1 MQISVKS
8 DIKEFSKW
16 MNATQKKHLKS
27 GIRNGLNETAFQTMK
42 GMRKD
47 LPKYVDRPTS
57 FTTRGLQY
65 SRAEKT
71 RLTARV
77 GFVSNDFGK
86 PIGGSRTKQADYMSR
101 LAQGGIR
108 LPNKRSIPVPVVKN
122 YKTNKHGNLRR
133 NALDRFFS
141 STGDGA
147 GTFFIG
153 RPRGAKRPGGDG
165 VFKRGGRNGR
175 GNIKM
180 QVVFE
185 DSTKYT
191 KSYPFEKQVKD
202 HVRQKFRKS
211 FEKQI
216 QEVMNRKGIHYFS
229 KYKLGNIL

>member
-8 DIKEFSKW
+8 DIQQFSKW

-27 GIRNGLNETAFQTMK
+27 AIRNGLNETAFQTMK

-47 LPKYVDRPTS
+47 LPKFVDRPTD
-57 FTTRGLQY
+57 FTIKGLQY

-77 GFVSNDFGK
+77 GFVSSNFGK
-86 PIGGSRTKQADYMSR
+86 KRGSAKTFQADYMSR
-101 LAQGGIR
+101 LDTGGIR
-108 LPNKRSIPVPVVKN
+108 LPNKRSIAVPVVKN

-141 STGDGA
+141 STGNNA

-165 VFKRGGRNGR
+165 VFRRGGRNGR
-175 GNIKM
+175 GEIKM
-180 QVVFE
+180 QVVFK
-185 DSTKYT
+185 DNTKYT
-191 KSYPFEKQVKD
+191 KSYPFQRQVKD

-216 QEVMNRKGIHYFS
+216 QEVMKRKGIHYFS

>member
-8 DIKEFSKW
+8 DIANFSKW

-27 GIRNGLNETAFQTMK
+27 AIRNGLNETAFQTMK

-47 LPKYVDRPTS
+47 LPKFVDRPTS
-57 FTTRGLQY
+57 FTTKGLQY

-71 RLTARV
+71 KLTARV

-86 PIGGSRTKQADYMSR
+86 SIGGSRTKQADYMSR

-108 LPNKRSIPVPVVKN
+108 LPHRRSIPVPIKKN
-122 YKTNKHGNLRR
+122 YRTNKFGNIKR
-133 NALDRFFS
+133 NDINKFLSNDKKYFS
-141 STGDGA
+141 GIPKGINDSKADG
-147 GTFFIG
+147 IW
-153 RPRGAKRPGGDG
+153 KRMG
-165 VFKRGGRNGR
+165 RGGRK
-175 GNIKM
+175 NIAM
-180 QVVFE
+180 VIAWE
-185 DSTKYT
+185 DTTKYF
-191 KSYPFEKQVKD
+191 KSYPFGQQVKD

-216 QEVMNRKGIHYFS
+216 SEVMKRKGIHYFS